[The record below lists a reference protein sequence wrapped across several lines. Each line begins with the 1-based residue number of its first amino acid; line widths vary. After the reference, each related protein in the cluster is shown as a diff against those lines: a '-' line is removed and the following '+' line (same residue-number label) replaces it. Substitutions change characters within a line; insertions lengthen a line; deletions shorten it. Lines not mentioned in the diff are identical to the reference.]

1 MLTGKQQQ
9 LLLYIN
15 KHLTQNGVAPSFEEM
30 KRAVN
35 LKSKSG
41 IHRLITSLEERGFIK
56 RLKHKAR
63 AMAITKSL
71 GFDKDNTNETNKSII
86 NYDDDLNKETK
97 EPIKTIKINS
107 SLIIGEGATIKG
119 VLIEENEITVKGAVD
134 GDIQCKN
141 LIVGKTGS
149 IKGKIKA
156 DTLYVEGSIEGEIN
170 VKELLK
176 LMSSSYVSGK
186 MSYGSLQ
193 INEGGK
199 LLGELEFKDK
209 NIIQEEFKDWK
220 TI

>member
-1 MLTGKQQQ
+1 MS
-9 LLLYIN
+9 LLKLKTKTEPLY
-15 KHLTQNGVAPSFEEM
+15 K
-30 KRAVN
+30 
-35 LKSKSG
+35 
-41 IHRLITSLEERGFIK
+41 
-56 RLKHKAR
+56 
-63 AMAITKSL
+63 
-71 GFDKDNTNETNKSII
+71 NKSII
-86 NYDDDLNKETK
+86 NYDNDLNKEIK

-119 VLIEENEITVKGAVD
+119 EIIEENEITVNGSVD

-149 IKGKIKA
+149 IKGKMKA
-156 DTLYVEGSIEGEIN
+156 ETLYVEGSIGGEIN

>member
-1 MLTGKQQQ
+1 MS
-9 LLLYIN
+9 LL
-15 KHLTQNGVAPSFEEM
+15 K
-30 KRAVN
+30 
-35 LKSKSG
+35 LKSKTEP
-41 IHRLITSLEERGFIK
+41 LY
-56 RLKHKAR
+56 
-63 AMAITKSL
+63 
-71 GFDKDNTNETNKSII
+71 TNKKII
-86 NYDDDLNKETK
+86 NYDENINEKIK
-97 EPIKTIKINS
+97 EPIKTIKENS

-119 VLIEENEITVKGAVD
+119 EIVEENEITVHGNIE
-134 GDIQCKN
+134 GDITCKD

-156 DTLYVEGSIEGEIN
+156 DNLYVEGSVEGEIH

-186 MSYGSLQ
+186 ITYGSLQ

-199 LLGELEFKDK
+199 LVGEIEFKDK

>member
-1 MLTGKQQQ
+1 MS
-9 LLLYIN
+9 LL
-15 KHLTQNGVAPSFEEM
+15 K
-30 KRAVN
+30 
-35 LKSKSG
+35 LKSKTEP
-41 IHRLITSLEERGFIK
+41 LY
-56 RLKHKAR
+56 
-63 AMAITKSL
+63 
-71 GFDKDNTNETNKSII
+71 TNKSII
-86 NYDDDLNKETK
+86 NHDDKFNEKIK
-97 EPIKTIKINS
+97 EPIKTIKVNS

-119 VLIEENEITVKGAVD
+119 EIIEENEITINGTVD

>member
-1 MLTGKQQQ
+1 MS
-9 LLLYIN
+9 LLKLKTKTEPLY
-15 KHLTQNGVAPSFEEM
+15 
-30 KRAVN
+30 
-35 LKSKSG
+35 
-41 IHRLITSLEERGFIK
+41 
-56 RLKHKAR
+56 
-63 AMAITKSL
+63 
-71 GFDKDNTNETNKSII
+71 TNKSII
-86 NYDDDLNKETK
+86 NNDDDLNKEIK

-119 VLIEENEITVKGAVD
+119 EIIEENEITVNGSVD

>member
-1 MLTGKQQQ
+1 MS
-9 LLLYIN
+9 LLKLKTKTEPLYKN
-15 KHLTQNGVAPSFEEM
+15 KN
-30 KRAVN
+30 
-35 LKSKSG
+35 
-41 IHRLITSLEERGFIK
+41 
-56 RLKHKAR
+56 
-63 AMAITKSL
+63 
-71 GFDKDNTNETNKSII
+71 II
-86 NYDDDLNKETK
+86 NYDDDLNKEIK

-119 VLIEENEITVKGAVD
+119 EIIEENEITVNGSVD

>member
-1 MLTGKQQQ
+1 MS
-9 LLLYIN
+9 LL
-15 KHLTQNGVAPSFEEM
+15 K
-30 KRAVN
+30 
-35 LKSKSG
+35 LKSKTEPFYSSKN
-41 IHRLITSLEERGFIK
+41 IIDYDEEI
-56 RLKHKAR
+56 
-63 AMAITKSL
+63 
-71 GFDKDNTNETNKSII
+71 
-86 NYDDDLNKETK
+86 NKEIK

-119 VLIEENEITVKGAVD
+119 EIIEENEITVNGSVD

>member
-1 MLTGKQQQ
+1 MS
-9 LLLYIN
+9 LL
-15 KHLTQNGVAPSFEEM
+15 K
-30 KRAVN
+30 
-35 LKSKSG
+35 LKSKTEP
-41 IHRLITSLEERGFIK
+41 LY
-56 RLKHKAR
+56 
-63 AMAITKSL
+63 
-71 GFDKDNTNETNKSII
+71 TNKSII

-119 VLIEENEITVKGAVD
+119 EIFEENEITVNGSVD

>member
-1 MLTGKQQQ
+1 MS
-9 LLLYIN
+9 LL
-15 KHLTQNGVAPSFEEM
+15 K
-30 KRAVN
+30 
-35 LKSKSG
+35 LKSKTEP
-41 IHRLITSLEERGFIK
+41 LY
-56 RLKHKAR
+56 
-63 AMAITKSL
+63 
-71 GFDKDNTNETNKSII
+71 TNKSII

-119 VLIEENEITVKGAVD
+119 EIIEENEITVNGSVD

-186 MSYGSLQ
+186 ISYGSLQ

>member
-1 MLTGKQQQ
+1 MS
-9 LLLYIN
+9 LLKLKTKTEPLY
-15 KHLTQNGVAPSFEEM
+15 
-30 KRAVN
+30 
-35 LKSKSG
+35 
-41 IHRLITSLEERGFIK
+41 
-56 RLKHKAR
+56 
-63 AMAITKSL
+63 
-71 GFDKDNTNETNKSII
+71 TNKSII
-86 NYDDDLNKETK
+86 NYDDDPNKEIK

-119 VLIEENEITVKGAVD
+119 EIIEENEITVNGSVD

-141 LIVGKTGS
+141 LIIGKTGS

>member
-1 MLTGKQQQ
+1 MS
-9 LLLYIN
+9 LL
-15 KHLTQNGVAPSFEEM
+15 K
-30 KRAVN
+30 
-35 LKSKSG
+35 LKSKTEP
-41 IHRLITSLEERGFIK
+41 LY
-56 RLKHKAR
+56 
-63 AMAITKSL
+63 
-71 GFDKDNTNETNKSII
+71 TNKSII
-86 NYDDDLNKETK
+86 NYDDDLNKEI
-97 EPIKTIKINS
+97 EESIKTIKINS

-119 VLIEENEITVKGAVD
+119 EIVEENEITVNGAVD

-186 MSYGSLQ
+186 ISYGSLQ